1 MARKRKIK
9 SAISFANRQTHGRTP
24 CVDPRPAGVASIVLL
39 LAFGAASALA
49 QVAQPLRIIVPFATG
64 GPTDIGARVIAPY
77 LGDLTKRTVL
87 VDNKP
92 GATGAIGTELVARA
106 PADGATILF
115 GTSSSMGSSPAIL
128 PNLPYNVIKD
138 FMAVGV
144 VAPVDNVLVV
154 HPSVPA
160 DNVRKLV
167 AYARANPRKIAYGS
181 SGIGSTY
188 HLGSELFAAQTGTQ
202 LTHVPYKGAG
212 PAAQDLLAGHIQMMM
227 DALNS
232 AAPNVKAGKV
242 KALAIASLKR
252 NPDLPDVPTLA
263 EQGVTGG
270 EFHQWIAFFLPANT
284 PRTVVDKLNADLN
297 RVLANPEVK
306 DKFAKL
312 GMQAAPGTADELAA
326 TLRADL
332 ARWTKVVQDAN
343 IRTE

>member
-1 MARKRKIK
+1 MTSLPDRTWRQCAGPIRVAGAALR
-9 SAISFANRQTHGRTP
+9 FA
-24 CVDPRPAGVASIVLL
+24 ASLVSVW
-39 LAFGAASALA
+39 AFGAAGAAA
-49 QVAQPLRIIVPFATG
+49 QGTQPLRIIVPFATG
-64 GPTDIGARVIAPY
+64 GPTDIGARVIAPF
-77 LGDLTKRTVL
+77 LTDLTKRTVI

-106 PADGATILF
+106 APDGATILF
-115 GTSSSMGSSPAIL
+115 GTSSSMGSSPAIF
-128 PNLPYNVIKD
+128 PNLPYNVVRD
-138 FMAVGV
+138 FVAVGV
-144 VAPVDNVLVV
+144 VATIDNVLVV

-160 DNVRKLV
+160 SNVREFV
-167 AYARANPRKIAYGS
+167 AYAKANPGKIAYGT

-188 HLGSELFAAQTGTQ
+188 HLGSELFAAQTGTR

-232 AAPNVKAGKV
+232 AAPNIKAGKV
-242 KALAIASLKR
+242 KALGIASLKR

-270 EFHQWIAFFLPANT
+270 EFHQWIAFFLPVNSPKAII
-284 PRTVVDKLNADLN
+284 DKLNTDLN

-306 DKFAKL
+306 EKFARL
-312 GMQAAPGTADELAA
+312 GMQAAPGTPDELAA

-332 ARWTKVVQDAN
+332 ARWTRVVRDAN
-343 IRTE
+343 IKTE